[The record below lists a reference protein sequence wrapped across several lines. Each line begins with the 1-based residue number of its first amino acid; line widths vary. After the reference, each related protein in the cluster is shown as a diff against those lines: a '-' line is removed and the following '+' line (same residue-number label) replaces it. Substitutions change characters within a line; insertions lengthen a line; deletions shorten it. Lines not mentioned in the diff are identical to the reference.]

1 MVYKLCSNQRFAV
14 LLILALSG
22 CRAQDP
28 NLLAPNLTAI
38 LREPEAYQRK
48 FVVDYMNAPTCHVD
62 GYPRTSDNCDDFRF
76 LMNNTTWALPM
87 VEHQIKEW
95 LKEPEANKE
104 KIRIVTTTILH
115 ASTIE
120 VLEFTARVF
129 ADTPDSRKWVERAIG
144 QRYGWSDPNYITKF
158 YYALESP
165 NPLIREVAEEV
176 VPKWLTLQ
184 TEGTL
189 AIWGEALLERY
200 HHEPTALELL
210 KDPLVGIGSVHGD
223 LNPEVLRQKLAFHAK
238 LAYERKKAVGNK
250 KTQ

>member
-1 MVYKLCSNQRFAV
+1 MVYKLSHKQRFSV
-14 LLILALSG
+14 LLVLAFGG
-22 CRAQDP
+22 CKAQDP

-38 LREPEAYQRK
+38 LREPEEYQRK

-95 LKEPEANKE
+95 LKQPKENKE
-104 KIRIVTTTILH
+104 RIRIVADTIVF
-115 ASTIE
+115 ASTTK
-120 VLEFTARVF
+120 VVEFTARVF
-129 ADTPDSRKWVERAIG
+129 AGTPDQPYWVGKAIG
-144 QRYGWSDPNYITKF
+144 SRYGWSDPNYFTIF

-165 NPLIREVAEEV
+165 NPVINQVAEQV
-176 VPKWLTLQ
+176 IPKWLTLQ

-238 LAYERKKAVGNK
+238 LAYERKQAGGDKKAR
-250 KTQ
+250 